1 MGINGL
7 ALLIDPRYA
16 DTFPPRSLTYCSEL
30 INGKNNGMTSLNSGI
45 FIGAFLSSGVEFLEI
60 VAIAY
65 ALAASGF
72 RREALFGSAVGI
84 LGVTLA
90 GALLGPELM
99 FVRLRWLQIAAG
111 LVLLYFGWNWTK
123 KSVIRHVGGK
133 RAGWIQNPLGGRI
146 LEAQNAASRFSYI
159 NFAVM
164 TKSAALE
171 TFEVALIV
179 ITIGLSSR
187 AWVEALGGA
196 SLALALT
203 VGLVVVLH
211 GYLQRWPDV
220 LIKLGAGLILLTLGT
235 YWLVEG
241 LGIKW
246 PMDELS
252 ALPLFGLFVL
262 SSWIAIL
269 MMRRQRGQGAM

>member
-123 KSVIRHVGGK
+123 KSVIHHVGGK

-146 LEAQNAASRFSYI
+146 LEMENAASRFSYI

-164 TKSAALE
+164 TKSAAL
-171 TFEVALIV
+171 
-179 ITIGLSSR
+179 
-187 AWVEALGGA
+187 
-196 SLALALT
+196 
-203 VGLVVVLH
+203 
-211 GYLQRWPDV
+211 
-220 LIKLGAGLILLTLGT
+220 
-235 YWLVEG
+235 
-241 LGIKW
+241 
-246 PMDELS
+246 
-252 ALPLFGLFVL
+252 
-262 SSWIAIL
+262 
-269 MMRRQRGQGAM
+269 

>member
-1 MGINGL
+1 
-7 ALLIDPRYA
+7 
-16 DTFPPRSLTYCSEL
+16 
-30 INGKNNGMTSLNSGI
+30 MTSLNSGI

-84 LGVTLA
+84 LGVTLV
-90 GALLGPELM
+90 GTLLGPELM
-99 FVRLRWLQIAAG
+99 FVPLRWLQIAAG

-146 LEAQNAASRFSYI
+146 LETQNAASRFSYI

-179 ITIGLSSR
+179 ITIGLSSM
-187 AWVEALGGA
+187 AWVEALSGA

-211 GYLQRWPDV
+211 GYLQRLPDV
-220 LIKLGAGLILLTLGT
+220 LIKLGAGLVLLTLGT

-269 MMRRQRGQGAM
+269 IMRRQRGQGSNVV